1 MIFPLFQQ
9 HFSTNRRNSIPSRK
23 LLFYHAKLGYYHGNS
38 QLLPDSTI
46 FPQSPL
52 YQRHIKHKKWG
63 SPTTVMN
70 PTKPRNPLILS
81 HFPILLPSST
91 QNPMT
96 SIGNC
101 RLCRCESLMTFTP
114 GVKDLPLLPH
124 LCGIYPTLFCDS
136 TNRQNPYF
144 SVRQNRIK
152 AALKA
157 VPVHATPPYL
167 MRSALY
173 QTAKNGYRGKMITA
187 FPHFQLLRRS
197 LRLRPNTVSL

>member
-1 MIFPLFQQ
+1 MGTDFQILGGSGLLFHPRHHAIQQVMGGVRFLTVEVSNLAGFPCSYLPGTETPWQDSMIFPLFQQ

-38 QLLPDSTI
+38 RLLPDSTI

-70 PTKPRNPLILS
+70 PTKPQNPLILS

-101 RLCRCESLMTFTP
+101 RLCRC
-114 GVKDLPLLPH
+114 
-124 LCGIYPTLFCDS
+124 
-136 TNRQNPYF
+136 
-144 SVRQNRIK
+144 
-152 AALKA
+152 
-157 VPVHATPPYL
+157 
-167 MRSALY
+167 
-173 QTAKNGYRGKMITA
+173 
-187 FPHFQLLRRS
+187 
-197 LRLRPNTVSL
+197 

>member
-38 QLLPDSTI
+38 RLLPDSTI

-101 RLCRCESLMTFTP
+101 RLC
-114 GVKDLPLLPH
+114 
-124 LCGIYPTLFCDS
+124 GIYPTLFVGS

>member
-114 GVKDLPLLPH
+114 GVKIFAPFTPPVRNLPH
-124 LCGIYPTLFCDS
+124 PILRFDKSTKSILFS
-136 TNRQNPYF
+136 
-144 SVRQNRIK
+144 
-152 AALKA
+152 AAKS
-157 VPVHATPPYL
+157 H
-167 MRSALY
+167 
-173 QTAKNGYRGKMITA
+173 
-187 FPHFQLLRRS
+187 
-197 LRLRPNTVSL
+197 